1 MTRISTLVVFA
12 TILILPKVLCAQSSG
27 EPNLDQ
33 AITLV
38 NEARRAFRDVRDY
51 ECRMIRQERVNG
63 KLLPEGSAIL
73 KVRQAPF
80 SIYLYCE
87 SPKDD
92 EGLEVCYF
100 SGRNEG
106 KMRVHP
112 NGARA
117 VLGFWSIAVNDS
129 RAMEKNRH
137 RIVEAGLGHLL
148 DATAYYWDWER
159 KLNKTEVRITDDEI
173 AGRSC
178 TRIETIHPDPEAGQ
192 FYAYRCILWLDK
204 ETHLPAGAEAYDWP
218 RRNGPPAGELL
229 ESYRFLELHCNI
241 GLTDK
246 MFAH

>member
-1 MTRISTLVVFA
+1 MTRISA
-12 TILILPKVLCAQSSG
+12 LILLTSLTLSPALCAQPPSS

-33 AITLV
+33 AISLL
-38 NEARRAFRDVRDY
+38 NEARRQFKDVRDY
-51 ECRMIRQERVNG
+51 ECRMVRQERVNG
-63 KLLPEGSAIL
+63 KLLPENSAIM
-73 KVRQAPF
+73 KVRNVPF

-87 SPKDD
+87 SPKED

-100 SGRNEG
+100 SGRNDG

-112 NGARA
+112 NGARG

-148 DATAYYWDWER
+148 DATAHYWDWER

-173 AGRSC
+173 AGRPC
-178 TRIETIHPDPEAGQ
+178 TRIETIHPDPDSGQ
-192 FYAYRCILWLDK
+192 FYAYRCVLWLDK

-218 RRNGPPAGELL
+218 RRNGPASGELL
-229 ESYRFLELHCNI
+229 ETYRFVDLHCNV

-246 MFAH
+246 VFAH